1 MNSQARARAL
11 LAAIQ
16 KLREII
22 VELDN
27 AGLWFEAA
35 QVASTLELIDAHTR
49 EKDAATISK
58 M

>member
-1 MNSQARARAL
+1 MKSQTRARAL
-11 LAAIQ
+11 LATIQ

-49 EKDAATISK
+49 EKDAATIRK
-58 M
+58 L

>member
-11 LAAIQ
+11 LATIQ

-35 QVASTLELIDAHTR
+35 QVASTLELIDAHAR
-49 EKDAATISK
+49 EKDAAPISK

>member
-1 MNSQARARAL
+1 M
-11 LAAIQ
+11 LATIQ

-49 EKDAATISK
+49 EKDAATIRK
-58 M
+58 L